1 MLKFSKIKIFL
12 ITLVA
17 ISAFILSLPSFFRSN
32 KILEKIPNNK
42 VALGLDLR
50 GGSHLLL
57 EVGFNQYLQEQIDN
71 LKEDI
76 KNLLRDN
83 SLKITSEIIN
93 DKLLIAVNDSKEFE
107 SALKIIKKN
116 YPKIDVKS
124 SENKIELSF
133 SSTEISEMKK
143 NLIKQSIE
151 ILRRRI
157 DENGTKE
164 PTIQAQGDNQ
174 ILLQIPQSETNS
186 SNTENQNLKEII
198 GRTAKMTFHFV
209 SEKTIDNSLVI
220 SSSINTETMYDSQ
233 GNPYLIEKPV
243 ILGGELL
250 ISANPTYYQGEPAV
264 AFRFNNIGAKKF
276 AQITKENIG
285 RFFAII
291 LDNKVVTAPRINSII
306 NEGSGIISG
315 SFTVKEATQV
325 ALLLRA
331 GALPA
336 PLKIVEERTIG
347 PSLGQD
353 SIKQGTMASIAGI
366 IFVAIFMVTFYGLFG
381 LFANIAMITNVAT
394 IITILS
400 AIGATLTLPGIA
412 GIVLTMGM
420 AVDAN
425 VLIFERIKEEL
436 RLKQKTIIAV
446 EQGFS
451 QAFRTIA
458 DSNITTLIVAF
469 FLYVF
474 GSGSVKGFAVTLSI
488 GILASMFSA
497 ILLTRM
503 MIALY
508 IKHLSKRKKTIKLNL
523 I

>member
-1 MLKFSKIKIFL
+1 MLKFSKTKIFL
-12 ITLVA
+12 ITLIA
-17 ISAFILSLPSFFRSN
+17 ISAIFFSLPSFFRNS
-32 KILEKIPNNK
+32 KILEKIPHSK
-42 VALGLDLR
+42 VGLGLDLR

-57 EVGFNQYLQEQIDN
+57 EVGFNQYIQEQIEN

-76 KNLLRDN
+76 KNLLRDG
-83 SLKITSEIIN
+83 SIKITNEITG
-93 DKLLIAVNDSKEFE
+93 DKLIITVNEAKDSEE
-107 SALKIIKKN
+107 AIKIIKKN
-116 YPKIDVKS
+116 HPKIDIKH
-124 SENKIELSF
+124 SENKIQLSF
-133 SSTEISEMKK
+133 SNAEISEMKK

-164 PTIQAQGDNQ
+164 PMIQPQGDSQ
-174 ILLQIPQSETNS
+174 ILLQVPQDAN
-186 SNTENQNLKEII
+186 NKNLDNQNLKEII
-198 GRTAKMTFHFV
+198 GRTAKMSFHFV

-220 SSSINTETMYDSQ
+220 SSSINTETIYDNE
-233 GNPYLIEKPV
+233 GNPYSIEKPI

-264 AFRFNNIGAKKF
+264 AFSFNNVGAKKF

-285 RFFAII
+285 RFFAVV

-306 NEGSGIISG
+306 NQGSGIISG

-353 SIKQGTMASIAGI
+353 SIKQGAIASVAGI
-366 IFVAIFMVTFYGLFG
+366 IFVAIFMITFYGLFG
-381 LFANIAMITNVAT
+381 LFANIAMITNVMA

-400 AIGATLTLPGIA
+400 MIGATLTLPGIA

-436 RLKQKTIIAV
+436 RSKQKPIIAI

-458 DSNITTLIVAF
+458 DSNITTLSVAF
-469 FLYVF
+469 FLYAF

-508 IKHLSKRKKTIKLNL
+508 LKFLSKRRRVIKLNL

>member
-17 ISAFILSLPSFFRSN
+17 ISAVVFSLPSFFRDS
-32 KILEKIPNNK
+32 KILEKIPNSK
-42 VALGLDLR
+42 VGLGLDLR

-57 EVGFNQYLQEQIDN
+57 EVGFNQYIQEQIEN

-76 KNLLRDN
+76 KNLLRDS
-83 SLKITSEIIN
+83 SLKITNEISN
-93 DKLLIAVNDSKEFE
+93 DKLIITVNEDRDLKE
-107 SALKIIKKN
+107 ATKIIRKN
-116 YPKIDVKS
+116 YPKIDIKQ
-124 SENKIELSF
+124 SENKIQLSF
-133 SSTEISEMKK
+133 SNAEISEMKK

-164 PTIQAQGDNQ
+164 PTIQPQGDSQ
-174 ILLQIPQSETNS
+174 ILLQVPQSENS
-186 SNTENQNLKEII
+186 NNIDNQNLKEII

-209 SEKTIDNSLVI
+209 NEKAINNSLVI
-220 SSSINTETMYDSQ
+220 SSSINTETMYDNE
-233 GNPYLIEKPV
+233 GNPYLIEKPI

-285 RFFAII
+285 RFFAIV

-306 NEGSGIISG
+306 NQGSGIISG

-336 PLKIVEERTIG
+336 PLKVIEERTIG

-353 SIKQGTMASIAGI
+353 SIKQGAIASIAGI

-381 LFANIAMITNVAT
+381 LFANIAMIINVMA

-400 AIGATLTLPGIA
+400 IIGATLTLPGIA

-436 RLKQKTIIAV
+436 RSKQKPIIAV

-469 FLYVF
+469 FLYAF

-508 IKHLSKRKKTIKLNL
+508 LKYLSKRRKLIKLNL

>member
-1 MLKFSKIKIFL
+1 MLKFSKTKIFL
-12 ITLVA
+12 ITLIA
-17 ISAFILSLPSFFRSN
+17 ISAIFFSLPSFFRNS
-32 KILEKIPNNK
+32 KILEKIPHSK
-42 VALGLDLR
+42 VGLGLDLR

-57 EVGFNQYLQEQIDN
+57 EVGFNQYIQEQIEN

-76 KNLLRDN
+76 KNLLRDG
-83 SLKITSEIIN
+83 SIKITNEITG
-93 DKLLIAVNDSKEFE
+93 DKLIITVNEAKDSEE
-107 SALKIIKKN
+107 AIKIIKKN
-116 YPKIDVKS
+116 HPKIDIKH
-124 SENKIELSF
+124 SENKIQLSF
-133 SSTEISEMKK
+133 SNAEISEMKK

-164 PTIQAQGDNQ
+164 PMIQPQGDSQ
-174 ILLQIPQSETNS
+174 ILLQVPQDAN
-186 SNTENQNLKEII
+186 NKNLDNQNLKEII
-198 GRTAKMTFHFV
+198 GRTAKMSFHFV

-220 SSSINTETMYDSQ
+220 SSSINTETIYDNE
-233 GNPYLIEKPV
+233 GNPYSIEKPI

-264 AFRFNNIGAKKF
+264 AFSFNNVGAKKF

-285 RFFAII
+285 RFFAVV

-306 NEGSGIISG
+306 NQGSGIISG

-353 SIKQGTMASIAGI
+353 SIKQGAIASVAGI
-366 IFVAIFMVTFYGLFG
+366 IFVAIFMITFYGLFG
-381 LFANIAMITNVAT
+381 LFANIAMITNVMA

-400 AIGATLTLPGIA
+400 MIGATLTLPGIA

-436 RLKQKTIIAV
+436 RSKQKPIIAI

-469 FLYVF
+469 FLYAF

-508 IKHLSKRKKTIKLNL
+508 LKFLSKRRRVIKLNL